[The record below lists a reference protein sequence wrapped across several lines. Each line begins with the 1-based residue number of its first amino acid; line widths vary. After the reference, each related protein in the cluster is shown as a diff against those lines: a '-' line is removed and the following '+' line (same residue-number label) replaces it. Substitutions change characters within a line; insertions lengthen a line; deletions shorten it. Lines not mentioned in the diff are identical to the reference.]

1 MTRPTRSPGTLL
13 ALSAVPTTIA
23 LIAVASWGYAERPR
37 VVDVRPLPAA
47 PPVLESPEELEPPE
61 SYSPAST
68 AGSATEADSAEI
80 AGEQPAENTLAQ
92 VDNPA
97 AQVDQLDLD
106 PLVPRPRAADA
117 AAQPD
122 AADDPLV
129 AAGTIAGV
137 GERRR
142 LSLLINGDG
151 FVYSIDPDATIT
163 LNGVP
168 ATLDQLGRGLRATV
182 RLADVEPM
190 IDAPPRV
197 VAVDATTPRVGCG
210 VSVGSL
216 PVAFMGVG
224 LDAGDDGVGVQVLRV
239 IEGSP
244 ADVADL
250 YIGDRIL
257 SVDDVAM
264 NNSKQVV
271 AAIRSHR
278 PNQTVNVELLR
289 DGDSV
294 TLPVTLGTR
303 PVRRDP
309 YDGLG
314 CGCQCAAAYRE
325 LTGVAPG
332 PPTVAGVSN
341 AELAARQQ
349 ELLVQNRELAATLQQ
364 LRQEMVRLR
373 AELNATSLR

>member
-1 MTRPTRSPGTLL
+1 
-13 ALSAVPTTIA
+13 
-23 LIAVASWGYAERPR
+23 
-37 VVDVRPLPAA
+37 
-47 PPVLESPEELEPPE
+47 
-61 SYSPAST
+61 
-68 AGSATEADSAEI
+68 
-80 AGEQPAENTLAQ
+80 ENTLAQ

-117 AAQPD
+117 ADQPAATD

>member
-1 MTRPTRSPGTLL
+1 
-13 ALSAVPTTIA
+13 
-23 LIAVASWGYAERPR
+23 
-37 VVDVRPLPAA
+37 
-47 PPVLESPEELEPPE
+47 
-61 SYSPAST
+61 
-68 AGSATEADSAEI
+68 
-80 AGEQPAENTLAQ
+80 
-92 VDNPA
+92 
-97 AQVDQLDLD
+97 
-106 PLVPRPRAADA
+106 AADA
-117 AAQPD
+117 ADQPAATD

-197 VAVDATTPRVGCG
+197 VAVDATTPRIGCG

-224 LDAGDDGVGVQVLRV
+224 LDAGDDGVGVHVLRV

-309 YDGLG
+309 YNGMG